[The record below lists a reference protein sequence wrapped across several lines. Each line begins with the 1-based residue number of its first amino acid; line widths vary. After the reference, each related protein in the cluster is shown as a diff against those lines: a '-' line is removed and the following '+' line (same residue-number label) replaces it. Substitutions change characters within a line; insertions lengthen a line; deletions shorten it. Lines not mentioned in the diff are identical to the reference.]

1 MIALLHFDVTSDPI
15 LITGQGRHGIG
26 SDAMLVVMMHQVDLA
41 LSDCGNHVEG
51 LSLLSLVH
59 ASQILR
65 HV

>member
-1 MIALLHFDVTSDPI
+1 VIALLNLDVTSDPI
-15 LITGQGRHGIG
+15 LIAGKGRHGIG